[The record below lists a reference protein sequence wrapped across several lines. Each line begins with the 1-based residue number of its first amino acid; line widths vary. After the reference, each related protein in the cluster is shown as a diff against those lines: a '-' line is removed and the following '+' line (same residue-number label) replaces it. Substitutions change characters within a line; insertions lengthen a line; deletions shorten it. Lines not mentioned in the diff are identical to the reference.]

1 MKNLIEKKLK
11 NLKDFRFILF
21 LVFNLFLLVLCFYHY
36 IFIFLLLFSS
46 FLTINFLNVLD
57 LLKIKKQNISKFIS
71 LCDSIDMYIVFLD
84 QNNNVVFSNKSFN
97 QKYLKDIHLFLKE
110 FVQNKDSQIY
120 FENDVLTKKIVKSHN
135 DIFNFYTILFKD
147 TYQKQNLKLIAFQN
161 ITDNQNLLKAK
172 SDFLTLTT
180 HQLKTPITGVLWA
193 LEMIKSEK
201 LSPSG
206 KDIMSQS
213 LVSLNNLNNT
223 IDKLLKTAF
232 IEDNKYIYSFK
243 KTNINK
249 LIDSAI
255 ATFQPKANQ
264 KNIKFKFIKDK
275 DIIINIDK
283 DKILTVIENLFDN
296 ALKYSEKDSNIN
308 IYLEENKN
316 NILLSIENKSTPIK
330 DKEKDLIFTKFYKGS
345 SDSDG
350 TGLGLYLCKQII
362 DKHNGKI
369 YFVNT
374 KDTVV
379 FVISIPKDL

>member
-1 MKNLIEKKLK
+1 MTIIFLNILDNNKVQQQSIFKFKNL
-11 NLKDFRFILF
+11 
-21 LVFNLFLLVLCFYHY
+21 
-36 IFIFLLLFSS
+36 
-46 FLTINFLNVLD
+46 LD
-57 LLKIKKQNISKFIS
+57 S
-71 LCDSIDMYIVFLD
+71 LDMYIVFL
-84 QNNNVVFSNKSFN
+84 NNNHEVIFSNKLFN
-97 QKYLKDIHLFLKE
+97 QKYLKDSHIFLKE
-110 FVQNKDSQIY
+110 FIQNKDSKIY
-120 FENDVLTKKIVKSHN
+120 FENDILTKSIIKSHN
-135 DIFNFYTILFKD
+135 NFFNFYTYSFQD
-147 TYQKQNLKLIAFQN
+147 TYLKQNLKLIAFQN

-201 LSPSG
+201 LSDSG

-213 LVSLNNLNNT
+213 LISLNNLNNT

-243 KTNINK
+243 KANINK

-264 KNIKFKFIKDK
+264 KNIKFNFIKDK
-275 DIIINIDK
+275 DIFINIDK

-296 ALKYSEKDSNIN
+296 ALKYSEKHTVIN

-316 NILLSIENKSTPIK
+316 NLLLSVENKSTPIK
-330 DKEKDLIFTKFYKGS
+330 DKEKDLIFTKFYKGN

-379 FVISIPKDL
+379 FIISIPKDLYT